1 MKKLILFV
9 LLFASIGASA
19 QNQDANPYGGIYY
32 NDNSNYRMSGAN
44 GLPRTDHANID
55 TLTNVLKGDL
65 RFDTLNAVVVVYDGT
80 AWVSQNNTGNCA
92 CIKEASLTIATADV
106 LTLNSAPI
114 EIVAAPGAGFAIEV
128 LSANVSMTYNSS
140 AYATNTNIIVKTNG
154 ATDEQYGAGVL
165 NATVDMQKKL
175 QEITTT
181 TATDTQIIE
190 NASIQASVR
199 TGNPTAG
206 NSDIKVYLTYRIIE
220 L

>member
-1 MKKLILFV
+1 
-9 LLFASIGASA
+9 
-19 QNQDANPYGGIYY
+19 
-32 NDNSNYRMSGAN
+32 
-44 GLPRTDHANID
+44 
-55 TLTNVLKGDL
+55 
-65 RFDTLNAVVVVYDGT
+65 
-80 AWVSQNNTGNCA
+80 
-92 CIKEASLTIATADV
+92 
-106 LTLNSAPI
+106 
-114 EIVAAPGAGFAIEV
+114 
-128 LSANVSMTYNSS
+128 MTYNSS

>member
-1 MKKLILFV
+1 MKNLILFV

-114 EIVAAPGAGFAIEV
+114 EIVAAPGSGFAIEV
-128 LSANVSMTYNSS
+128 LSASMKVVFNSV
-140 AYATNTNIIVKTNG
+140 AYATNTALELTSSGADIKQFDGDLLG
-154 ATDEQYGAGVL
+154 ATVSKIGLINRDYRPTSGQ
-165 NATVDMQKKL
+165 
-175 QEITTT
+175 
-181 TATDTQIIE
+181 TQIIE
-190 NASIQASVR
+190 NAALNVSVD

-206 NSDIKVYLTYRIIE
+206 DSDIKVYVTYRIIT